1 MPEQYAGRQLLPVSY
16 RQGKDGKWYF
26 NVRAANGEIVAQSE
40 GYEKLESAQHGVRV
54 LRDLLNSRSLTQ
66 FNLEADTKDHE

>member
-1 MPEQYAGRQLLPVSY
+1 MSEQSAGRQLLPVSY
-16 RQGKDGKWYF
+16 KQGKDGKWYF

-66 FNLEADTKDHE
+66 FNLEVDTKEHE